1 MKIFKKTLN
10 HYLNIQSNTYIFTLK
25 ENFMKKVFLALLCS
39 SFIVVSCERLRN
51 RINPITEF
59 REESSL
65 TVDGLTR
72 TYLLNLPPNYNE
84 SSDFALVLALHGGGG
99 SATQVE
105 KNYFLTEKANKEKFA
120 ILYPEGVQ
128 SDGILRARTWNAGTC
143 CDYAVEKQID
153 DVKFISMLIDVVL
166 KKYPKLS
173 KKKVY
178 VTGMSNGAMM
188 SYRLACELS
197 NKIAAIAP
205 VAGAMV
211 TTLPCAASRPVP
223 ILHIHSKLD
232 TKVPYNGGKSTFGF
246 TIPPVEQGINT
257 WVKNNSCNA
266 SSKSVSDFE
275 LYTLTKWTNCANSS
289 IEIYLTK
296 DGGHSWPKGEKARS
310 AADEIS
316 EAISANDVIWDFFK
330 RYQLP

>member
-1 MKIFKKTLN
+1 
-10 HYLNIQSNTYIFTLK
+10 
-25 ENFMKKVFLALLCS
+25 MKKALLSLIC
-39 SFIVVSCERLRN
+39 FAFVVAGCERLKDRV
-51 RINPITEF
+51 NPITVF
-59 REESSL
+59 REEGSL
-65 TVDGLTR
+65 TIDGLNR

-99 SATQVE
+99 SAAQVE
-105 KNYFLTEKANKEKFA
+105 KNYFLTDKANQEKFA

-153 DVKFISMLIDVVL
+153 DVKFISTLIDEIL
-166 KKYPKLS
+166 KKYPKLNR
-173 KKKVY
+173 KKVY
-178 VTGMSNGAMM
+178 ATGMSNGAMM

-211 TTLPCAASRPVP
+211 TNQPCVASRPVP

-232 TKVPYNGGKSTFGF
+232 TKVPYNGGRSTFGF

-257 WVKNNSCNA
+257 WLKNNSCNA
-266 SSKSVSDFE
+266 TTKTVMDYT
-275 LYTLTKWTNCANSS
+275 LYTHTKWTNCSNSS

-296 DGGHSWPKGEKARS
+296 DGGHSWPRGEKVRS

-316 EAISANDVIWDFFK
+316 EAINANDVIWDFFK

>member
-1 MKIFKKTLN
+1 
-10 HYLNIQSNTYIFTLK
+10 
-25 ENFMKKVFLALLCS
+25 MKKAIFSLLLFAFS
-39 SFIVVSCERLRN
+39 VVSCERLKDRLSPMSN
-51 RINPITEF
+51 L
-59 REESSL
+59 REEGSL
-65 TVDGLTR
+65 VVDGLTR

-84 SSDFALVLALHGGGG
+84 ASDFPLVLALHGGGG

-105 KNYFLTEKANKEKFA
+105 KNYFLTEKANQEKFA

-153 DVKFISMLIDVVL
+153 DVKFISTLIDEIL
-166 KKYPKLS
+166 KKYPKLNR
-173 KKKVY
+173 KKVY
-178 VTGMSNGAMM
+178 ATGMSNGAMM
-188 SYRLACELS
+188 CYRLACELS

-211 TTLPCAASRPVP
+211 TTQPCVPTRPVS
-223 ILHIHSKLD
+223 IVHIHSKLD

-257 WVKNNSCNA
+257 WLRNNSCNTTA
-266 SSKSVSDFE
+266 KSVSTYE
-275 LYTLTKWTNCANSS
+275 LYTHTKWTNCNKSS
-289 IEIYLTK
+289 IEIYLTN
-296 DGGHSWPKGEKARS
+296 DGGHSWPRGEKVRS
-310 AADEIS
+310 AADDIS
-316 EAISANDVIWDFFK
+316 EAINANDVIWDFFK